1 MRRIFIMT
9 IILAACALPL
19 AIATAR
25 LSKKIT
31 KPETAAQRL
40 YSAYK
45 SCNRAAALK
54 AGSSRA
60 VSKLFG
66 KNCKPGD
73 PKWQFMGCE
82 KTGTTHLCSYYYEG
96 GGVSMRVAGSASA
109 GYTVRSVSFIAD

>member
-1 MRRIFIMT
+1 MKRIFTLT
-9 IILAACALPL
+9 IILAACALPPVP
-19 AIATAR
+19 ATAS
-25 LSKKIT
+25 LSKKISQ
-31 KPETAAQRL
+31 PETAAQKL

-54 AGSSRA
+54 AASSRA

-73 PKWQFMGCE
+73 PDWKFMGCE

-109 GYTVRSVSFIAD
+109 GYSVRSVSFIAD